1 MRDEDFGTIR
11 IKLEEV
17 IQQSSLSKNKVA
29 QLSQTQRG
37 QLNHYCKG
45 DIQRIDLAI
54 LSRLCVGLPR
64 GGCFGVYPT
73 TNKEFYIKWEN
84 LLWNAGKH
92 PQQVFVV
99 IRATAGWT
107 RNFPPILALSRGL

>member
-29 QLSQTQRG
+29 QLSQTRRG

-54 LSRLCVGLPR
+54 LSRLCYALDCRVEDVL
-64 GGCFGVYPT
+64 
-73 TNKEFYIKWEN
+73 EYIP
-84 LLWNAGKH
+84 
-92 PQQVFVV
+92 PQ
-99 IRATAGWT
+99 
-107 RNFPPILALSRGL
+107 PKDPI

>member
-1 MRDEDFGTIR
+1 MTDLRDEDVGPIR

-17 IQQSSLSKNKVA
+17 IQQSDLSKNKVA

-54 LSRLCVGLPR
+54 LSRLCYALDCRVEDVL
-64 GGCFGVYPT
+64 
-73 TNKEFYIKWEN
+73 EYIP
-84 LLWNAGKH
+84 
-92 PQQVFVV
+92 PQTKNS
-99 IRATAGWT
+99 I
-107 RNFPPILALSRGL
+107 

>member
-29 QLSQTQRG
+29 QLSHTQRG

-54 LSRLCVGLPR
+54 LSRLCYALDCRVEDVL
-64 GGCFGVYPT
+64 
-73 TNKEFYIKWEN
+73 EYIP
-84 LLWNAGKH
+84 
-92 PQQVFVV
+92 PQ
-99 IRATAGWT
+99 
-107 RNFPPILALSRGL
+107 PKDPI

>member
-45 DIQRIDLAI
+45 DIPRIELAI
-54 LSRLCVGLPR
+54 LSRLCYALDCRVEDVL
-64 GGCFGVYPT
+64 
-73 TNKEFYIKWEN
+73 EYIP
-84 LLWNAGKH
+84 
-92 PQQVFVV
+92 PQTKNS
-99 IRATAGWT
+99 I
-107 RNFPPILALSRGL
+107 